1 VRGRFFRGRLIP
13 KGESEAI
20 AVDVV
25 RIQEDL
31 LRFSSY
37 LEPIDLS
44 FNQYLVTGEAPLLV
58 HTGTVTH
65 VAALLPLLRNA
76 LEGRDLAYVFIS
88 HFESDEC
95 GGLGRL
101 LEAYPNA
108 RPVCSESTARQLSG
122 FGISDAA
129 LVQSPGDVLS
139 TPDAEFEVI
148 VYPSDVHLWE
158 GQVLFERRR
167 RVLFSSDLFM
177 RFGKVEGEAEASDW
191 RTLVDDVTLDR
202 IPSAEGLKRTR
213 EALLGLPVSLVAPG
227 HGPCIRL

>member
-1 VRGRFFRGRLIP
+1 MLKR
-13 KGESEAI
+13 ESEAR

-44 FNQYLVTGEAPLLV
+44 FNQYLVAGEAPLLV
-58 HTGTVTH
+58 HTGTVTQ
-65 VAALLPLLRNA
+65 VAACCRSCENV
-76 LEGRDLAYVFIS
+76 LEGRDLAYVFVS

-95 GGLGRL
+95 GGLGKL
-101 LEAYPNA
+101 LDIYPNA

-129 LVQSPGDVLS
+129 LIQSPGDVLP
-139 TPDAEFEVI
+139 TTDAEFEVI

-158 GQVLFERRR
+158 GLVLFERRR
-167 RVLFSSDLFM
+167 RVLVQQ
-177 RFGKVEGEAEASDW
+177 R
-191 RTLVDDVTLDR
+191 
-202 IPSAEGLKRTR
+202 
-213 EALLGLPVSLVAPG
+213 PVHAVRQG
-227 HGPCIRL
+227 RGRG